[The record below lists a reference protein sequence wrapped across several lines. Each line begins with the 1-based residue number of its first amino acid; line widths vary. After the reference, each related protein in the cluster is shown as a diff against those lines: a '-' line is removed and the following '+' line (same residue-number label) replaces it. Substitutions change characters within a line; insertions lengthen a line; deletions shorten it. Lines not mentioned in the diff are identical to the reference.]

1 MKLRSC
7 YVYIAIL
14 ALVLPV
20 TAAADMV
27 GEGSF
32 DRTLK
37 VSGPVSLEV
46 QTGSGSISLRK
57 GQPGLV
63 TVHARIRASAGWF
76 SGANADEKIKRI
88 VANPPIEQNGN
99 VIRIGRIEESELR
112 NNVSIS
118 YEITSPAETRA
129 DLRTGSGN
137 QTIETVQGPVQAKT
151 GSGNIRAFDIE
162 SDTSVS
168 SGSGNVE
175 LENIRHNVEAS
186 AGSGN
191 IRAHNVGGSCRV
203 STGSGEV
210 TLVQSGSGEVE
221 AKAGSGNLRLE
232 NVKGSL
238 RASTGSGRITADGQP
253 SGTWEVRTGSGEI
266 SVRVP
271 PNAAFDLYA
280 HSSSS
285 SINLGVPVTIE
296 GTQSKHEVR
305 GKVRGGGGFS
315 LDLRSGSGDIEVR

>member
-1 MKLRSC
+1 MKLRSW

-57 GQPGLV
+57 GQPGHGNRSCSHPRLGGLV
-63 TVHARIRASAGWF
+63 

-118 YEITSPAETRA
+118 YEITTPAETRA

-137 QTIETVQGPVQAKT
+137 QTIETVRRT
-151 GSGNIRAFDIE
+151 
-162 SDTSVS
+162 
-168 SGSGNVE
+168 
-175 LENIRHNVEAS
+175 
-186 AGSGN
+186 
-191 IRAHNVGGSCRV
+191 C
-203 STGSGEV
+203 SGENGIPAISAPL
-210 TLVQSGSGEVE
+210 TLNPTRQS
-221 AKAGSGNLRLE
+221 R
-232 NVKGSL
+232 
-238 RASTGSGRITADGQP
+238 P
-253 SGTWEVRTGSGEI
+253 
-266 SVRVP
+266 VP
-271 PNAAFDLYA
+271 AT
-280 HSSSS
+280 SSWK
-285 SINLGVPVTIE
+285 IFAT
-296 GTQSKHEVR
+296 T
-305 GKVRGGGGFS
+305 
-315 LDLRSGSGDIEVR
+315 